1 MRFEDLCQSNK
12 LKILMYLI
20 EVGATNIS
28 DISRRFS
35 MNYRQLNKAI
45 QDLVNAGL
53 IIEKR
58 YGRARILEIN
68 KEDPRITALRTLIK
82 VFEDANR
89 SIIKT

>member
-68 KEDPRITALRTLIK
+68 KEDPRIAALRTLIK
-82 VFEDANR
+82 VFEDANG
-89 SIIKT
+89 SIIKM